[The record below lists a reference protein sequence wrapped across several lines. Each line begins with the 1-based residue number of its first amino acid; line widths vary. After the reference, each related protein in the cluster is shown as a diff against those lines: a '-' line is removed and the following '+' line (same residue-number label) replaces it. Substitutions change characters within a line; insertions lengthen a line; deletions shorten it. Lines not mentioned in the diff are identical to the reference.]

1 MFTKSNS
8 RSALAGLNS
17 IVNSQN
23 DSLTSRAQHQNY
35 AKKDLTISNS
45 TSNLSQTIQQY
56 QMQFSSSSQQINQNQ
71 KHKYFLNNSNN
82 GPVQNVSSSLEKK
95 PGSYFF
101 KNGIQNQSKQQNQY
115 ISQQFQQLQKSFD
128 SLQRQ
133 NSKSELNSSTSAVQN
148 RVKTSRSIINYNLPE
163 LTRNKEYP
171 ASSRNLSPI
180 TLNQLDSEQSQF
192 RNNLNQQENLIL
204 RNSSKSPSSIL
215 NSNNNNNNTIS
226 LKNNIS
232 SSSTSQSKIL
242 GSNINISNIFK
253 SSNSNHLLLSNAIK
267 KQNTSCNLASINQQQ
282 NNLNQQITSSL
293 NNENSIKP
301 LSSMIRQEKSSNSQ
315 NLIQRTERSNT
326 NYEQSDPKKQKIVE
340 NIIENIL
347 NTEPSIQENINQIGL
362 HEENRNLLNNQK
374 KLAIELESLRNA
386 NQILSKENQE
396 LKEAIKIERD
406 KFKEELTKLLY
417 EINNMKQFEDLYVSE
432 KSLNEKIQQ
441 NLKKLEDSFMNYK
454 SDIVGLIYDTF
465 EIVLST
471 KGFTTH
477 LRSVQLSLE
486 ESQEVYRAFLK
497 VISKKS
503 SDLMNKL
510 NPFVID
516 LEIQNELKEFGN
528 QIKND
533 QKNMFFESL
542 QSFNE
547 KNKNF
552 LQEKSSKQNNLKI
565 KEEGLQKK
573 QVSNEEKNYLEVV
586 LNDFEDDRCQ
596 QSSSQQQKTALS
608 QQAQSDYVN
617 GQQQELSHLKSILT
631 STMSHNNFQNI
642 QENENNNNSNK
653 SNSSNQ
659 IKIKSVSL
667 ETKSNQE
674 ISCQYSQDQ
683 LGSSIQSSRFHQ
695 KSNQVDKIGIKL
707 QDYIS
712 FNTNDNY
719 QEGQI
724 QQLNNIQEEETP
736 SKPQQNPLDNFL
748 LVTSSYKND
757 QFQINFL
764 KEQELIQGLEDDV
777 QHVKEAPN
785 MQFEFLQNKQKI
797 NNQQKEFKQIQSFDQ
812 SLQQNNLNLSKQNQF
827 QPKNFMLQL
836 VSPSSEQSYKNI
848 FDEKQIQEEVKNVKS
863 QYNKN
868 EQIHNQQDQLNQKQQ
883 QQYQQENHLINNIAQ
898 GNNQSILNSIKS
910 QTASNLK
917 IISNAISNK
926 KNVNQSVGNLSKHMQ
941 QESMESQGNSNDGQ
955 LSSGQNTVIYHHSKQ
970 VSQLSQYNQSSQKN
984 IIQNQNIQMNE
995 DVQTINSKNQNSKD
1009 KEVDIQELSPCFSSS
1024 RMHDLDNSNSMNPL
1038 DIHKKQSHFN
1048 KSLIQNKHLNQ
1059 NSIHYQ
1065 PQQVQAQHNFNL
1077 NEIMSDSIQESPNNQ
1092 TNQNFINSSNS
1103 QKTYEQNQLQQLNQR
1118 GTQKREF
1125 SQIESVQES
1134 QNKGDENIDSTMS
1147 GDEFVIAEY
1156 NFQAQKENDLEFS
1169 KGDKIQVLKR
1179 TQTGWWIGLCRNRI
1193 GYFPYE
1199 CVSEIK
1205 FS

>member
-23 DSLTSRAQHQNY
+23 DSLTSRAQHQNQ
-35 AKKDLTISNS
+35 AKRDLSISNS

-56 QMQFSSSSQQINQNQ
+56 QMQYSSSLQQMNQNQ
-71 KHKYFLNNSNN
+71 KHKYFLNNSSNS
-82 GPVQNVSSSLEKK
+82 GVQNVSSSLEKK
-95 PGSYFF
+95 PSNYFF
-101 KNGIQNQSKQQNQY
+101 KNGIQNSQQQQNQY

-133 NSKSELNSSTSAVQN
+133 NSKSELNSSAIQN
-148 RVKTSRSIINYNLPE
+148 RVKTSRSVINYNLPE
-163 LTRNKEYP
+163 LTKNKEYP
-171 ASSRNLSPI
+171 TSSRNISPI
-180 TLNQLDSEQSQF
+180 TLSQLDAAQSQF
-192 RNNLNQQENLIL
+192 RNNPNQQENLVP
-204 RNSSKSPSSIL
+204 RSSSKSPSSIL
-215 NSNNNNNNTIS
+215 NSSNNNTIS

-232 SSSTSQSKIL
+232 SSSTSQNKIL

-267 KQNTSCNLASINQQQ
+267 KQNSNCNLTSINQQQ
-282 NNLNQQITSSL
+282 NNLNQQIPSNL
-293 NNENSIKP
+293 NNENTIKP
-301 LSSMIRQEKSSNSQ
+301 LSSMIRQEKSAISQSTNSQ
-315 NLIQRTERSNT
+315 NMISRTERSNT

-347 NTEPSIQENINQIGL
+347 NTEPSIQENTNQMGL
-362 HEENRNLLNNQK
+362 LEENRNLLNYQK
-374 KLAIELESLRNA
+374 KLAMELESLKNT
-386 NQILSKENQE
+386 NSILAKENQE
-396 LKEAIKIERD
+396 FKEAIKVERD

-417 EINNMKQFEDLYVSE
+417 EINNMKQFEELYVSE

-441 NLKKLEDSFMNYK
+441 NFKKLEESFINYK
-454 SDIVGLIYDTF
+454 SNLVGLIYDTF
-465 EIVLST
+465 DIVLST

-477 LRSVQLSLE
+477 LKSIQLSLE
-486 ESQEVYRAFLK
+486 ESQEVNKAFLK
-497 VISKKS
+497 GISKKS

-533 QKNMFFESL
+533 QKNMLYESL
-542 QSFNE
+542 QNFNE

-552 LQEKSSKQNNLKI
+552 LQEKNKQTNLRL
-565 KEEGLQKK
+565 KEEGTQKQQASK
-573 QVSNEEKNYLEVV
+573 EEQSDLEVV

-596 QSSSQQQKTALS
+596 QSCSQQQKTTLS
-608 QQAQSDYVN
+608 LQAQSDYIN
-617 GQQQELSHLKSILT
+617 GQQTELSHLKSILT

-642 QENENNNNSNK
+642 QEKEFSKNSSKNNNNDN
-653 SNSSNQ
+653 
-659 IKIKSVSL
+659 KIKSISL

-683 LGSSIQSSRFHQ
+683 LSSSDQSSRFNQ
-695 KSNQVDKIGIKL
+695 KSNQADKIGIKL

-712 FNTNDNY
+712 FNTNDNQ
-719 QEGQI
+719 QERQT

-736 SKPQQNPLDNFL
+736 CKYQQNPLDNFL

-757 QFQINFL
+757 EFQINFL
-764 KEQELIQGLEDDV
+764 NEQELIQSLEDDGQQV
-777 QHVKEAPN
+777 QETPN
-785 MQFEFLQNKQKI
+785 MPFEFIQNKQKI
-797 NNQQKEFKQIQSFDQ
+797 NNQQKELKQIQSFDQ
-812 SLQQNNLNLSKQNQF
+812 SLQQNNLNLSKQKQF

-836 VSPSSEQSYKNI
+836 VSPSSEQGCQHIY
-848 FDEKQIQEEVKNVKS
+848 DEKQIHEDLKIVKS
-863 QYNKN
+863 QFNKN
-868 EQIHNQQDQLNQKQQ
+868 EQINNQQEQQSQK
-883 QQYQQENHLINNIAQ
+883 QQYQQEIHLSNNGAQ
-898 GNNQSILNSIKS
+898 SNNQSILNSIKS

-926 KNVNQSVGNLSKHMQ
+926 KNINQSVGNLSKHIQ
-941 QESMESQGNSNDGQ
+941 QESMESQGNNNDGQ
-955 LSSGQNTVIYHHSKQ
+955 LSSGQNTIVYHHSKQ

-984 IIQNQNIQMNE
+984 IIQNQNMQTSE
-995 DVQTINSKNQNSKD
+995 DLITINSKNQNSKD
-1009 KEVDIQELSPCFSSS
+1009 REVDIQELSPCFSSS

-1038 DIHKKQSHFN
+1038 DAHKKQNHLN
-1048 KSLIQNKHLNQ
+1048 RNLIQNKHLNQ
-1059 NSIHYQ
+1059 NSINYQ
-1065 PQQVQAQHNFNL
+1065 PQQVQAQNNFNL
-1077 NEIMSDSIQESPNNQ
+1077 NEIMSDSIQESHNNQ
-1092 TNQNFINSSNS
+1092 TNQNFVHNKNCQKTKQQNQNS
-1103 QKTYEQNQLQQLNQR
+1103 QINQR
-1118 GTQKREF
+1118 GIQKKEF
-1125 SQIESVQES
+1125 SQIESIQEN

-1147 GDEFVIAEY
+1147 GDEFVIAEH
-1156 NFQAQKENDLEFS
+1156 NFKAQKENDLEFS

-1199 CVSEIK
+1199 YVSEIK